1 MRQTFKTEGSTCV
14 LRADL
19 HCCTAKTNTTV
30 ERNNLPIKDKVF
42 KNRTKKSFSSG
53 LVSRV
58 FLVSA
63 TCSVLILSVV
73 AIV

>member
-1 MRQTFKTEGSTCV
+1 MRREFKTEGSICV

-30 ERNNLPIKDKVF
+30 ESNNLPIKDEFF
-42 KNRTKKSFSSG
+42 KNRTKNSFSSV

-58 FLVSA
+58 FLVISYLLNSDFVIVA
-63 TCSVLILSVV
+63 VV
-73 AIV
+73 